1 MKKTKDAGPVLQK
14 NRKLAIFC
22 AFFCVVSPLGFAE
35 EQPVSI
41 KAVDP
46 IENSPKEKMRV
57 AIFGTEAAT
66 PGCALVKTIDKEAV
80 AKLDKDLDKFL
91 KDLLAAVKSRDEM
104 SLQPLFH
111 KRTNTSLAAIGESHA
126 RMASVV
132 GLPLD
137 VSIYKL
143 WALNTVDGTPKG
155 LNCDDEGVTAF
166 PLYGYPLQF
175 GLWLQV
181 MGKTEVGRIFLS
193 IVPAEGRWNI
203 GSYHFHQWTHA
214 EKDAGTW
221 VKDAFSARDAGDLTG
236 SYMRFDLAKK
246 LLNAGKFLEIPAALD
261 AEKAREAIMS
271 SDKFIETVRMGMTK
285 EDVPF
290 IATLLVVDGVGL
302 LYRMRVAEEI
312 STVDIKKR
320 CREHAT
326 KVKNQTWAKGI
337 TGLRCSFLMPREAPE
352 KEGALGGIYIAFN
365 ELK

>member
-1 MKKTKDAGPVLQK
+1 MLQK
-14 NRKLAIFC
+14 NKRLALIFALIS
-22 AFFCVVSPLGFAE
+22 AFSISAAAE
-35 EQPVSI
+35 EAPVSV

-46 IENSPKEKMRV
+46 LENSPKEKMRL
-57 AIFGTEAAT
+57 AIFGSEASTAS
-66 PGCALVKTIDKEAV
+66 CAHVKTIDKESV
-80 AKLDKDLDKFL
+80 AKLDAGLDKFL
-91 KDLLAAVKSRDEM
+91 KELLSAVKSRDEKHM
-104 SLQPLFH
+104 QPLFH
-111 KRTNTSLAAIGESHA
+111 RRTNTTLAAIGESHA

-143 WALNTVDGTPKG
+143 WALNTVDGAPKG
-155 LNCDDEGVTAF
+155 LNCEDEGVTAF

-181 MGKTEVGRIFLS
+181 MGKAEVGRIFLS
-193 IVPAEGRWNI
+193 VVPAEGKWNI

-221 VKDAFSARDAGDLTG
+221 VKEAFAARDSGDLTG
-236 SYMRFDLAKK
+236 AYMRFDLAKK
-246 LLNAGKFLEIPAALD
+246 LLNAGKFLEIPASVD
-261 AEKAREAIMS
+261 AEKARESIMTS
-271 SDKFIETVRMGMTK
+271 EKFLETVRMGATK
-285 EDVPF
+285 DDVPF

-320 CREHAT
+320 CREYAI
-326 KVKNQTWAKGI
+326 KVKNEDWAKGI
-337 TGLRCSFLMPREAPE
+337 TGLRCSFLMPKEVPE

>member
-1 MKKTKDAGPVLQK
+1 MLQK
-14 NRKLAIFC
+14 NKLLAFVLVLISAI
-22 AFFCVVSPLGFAE
+22 SLPTFAE
-35 EQPVSI
+35 EAPVNV

-46 IENSPKEKMRV
+46 LENSPKEKMRL

-80 AKLDKDLDKFL
+80 SKLDKDLDKFL
-91 KDLLAAVKSRDEM
+91 KELVAAVKSRDEK

-111 KRTNTSLAAIGESHA
+111 RRTNTTLAAIGESHA

-132 GLPLD
+132 GLPLE

-143 WALNTVDGTPKG
+143 WALNTVDGAAKG
-155 LNCDDEGVTAF
+155 LNCEDEGVTAF

-181 MGKTEVGRIFLS
+181 MGKAEIGRIYLS

-221 VKDAFSARDAGDLTG
+221 VKDAFTARDAGDMTG
-236 SYMRFDLAKK
+236 AYMRFDLAKK
-246 LLNAGKFLEIPAALD
+246 LLNAGKFLEIPASVD
-261 AEKAREAIMS
+261 AEKARESIMTS
-271 SDKFIETVRMGMTK
+271 EKFIETVRTGMTK

-302 LYRMRVAEEI
+302 LYRLRVAEEI
-312 STVDIKKR
+312 STNDIKKR
-320 CREHAT
+320 CREHAI
-326 KVKNQTWAKGI
+326 KVKKESWAKGI
-337 TGLRCSFLMPREAPE
+337 SGIRCSFLMPKEAAE
-352 KEGALGGIYIAFN
+352 KEGALGGIYIAFD